1 MYIILGETPSPLM
14 TESQM
19 EVVMH
24 ANRKVM
30 GKLVWPEE
38 ENETTE
44 EFEEIDFDSQV
55 FFFYYYC
62 LFLYC
67 NLFVLIHRF
76 YFFFNYYNRII
87 LYCILFI

>member
-1 MYIILGETPSPLM
+1 
-14 TESQM
+14 M

-55 FFFYYYC
+55 FFY
-62 LFLYC
+62 LL
-67 NLFVLIHRF
+67 L
-76 YFFFNYYNRII
+76 
-87 LYCILFI
+87 LFIFILQYVCFDS

>member
-1 MYIILGETPSPLM
+1 VYIISGETPSPFM

-44 EFEEIDFDSQV
+44 ELEEMDFDSQV
-55 FFFYYYC
+55 FFY
-62 LFLYC
+62 LL
-67 NLFVLIHRF
+67 L
-76 YFFFNYYNRII
+76 
-87 LYCILFI
+87 LFIFILQFVCFDS